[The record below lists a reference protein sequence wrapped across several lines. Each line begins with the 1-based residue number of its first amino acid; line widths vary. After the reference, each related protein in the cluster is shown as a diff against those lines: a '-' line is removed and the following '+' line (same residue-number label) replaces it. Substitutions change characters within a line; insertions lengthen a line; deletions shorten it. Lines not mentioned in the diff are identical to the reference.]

1 MTNKLTVLLILMLL
15 VGCTAPTATPS
26 PTSTSQPTETAIP
39 ATATPSGPPVQPEQ
53 PASGPGGSDYE
64 HGDVLITEV
73 NAQVWVFEPAEPA
86 PESAPVVAFAQGAP
100 YAAYNAWITHIVK
113 HGSIVIFQTA
123 PQNPVG
129 QRMTQTIAG
138 LQAGLDALSKE
149 GHVQPDLARVT
160 LVGHSIGGV
169 MAVELAAAAEDAGLP
184 VPIALFIVQPAT
196 STYGAPLSQIDPDT
210 LMLVQIG
217 VDDRTAG
224 EFGAKD
230 IWEETAHIPDENRD
244 YLRVFSDDH
253 GSPGLMPNHMMP
265 VSDDHRG
272 VDAQDI
278 FALWRLLD
286 ALMACASDGTDCE
299 VALGNTPE
307 QRFMGLWTDG
317 TPIQELEVT
326 DTP

>member
-1 MTNKLTVLLILMLL
+1 MSNKLTVFLLLLL
-15 VGCTAPTATPS
+15 VGCAAPAASPS
-26 PTSTSQPTETAIP
+26 PTSTPAPTATTA
-39 ATATPSGPPVQPEQ
+39 ATPTPSGPPTQPEQ
-53 PASGPGGSDYE
+53 PAFGPGGSDYE
-64 HGDVLITEV
+64 HGDVLITQV
-73 NAQVWVFEPAEPA
+73 NEQVTIFEPAEPA

-100 YAAYNAWITHIVK
+100 YSAYNAWITHIVK

-123 PQNPVG
+123 PQNPVD
-129 QRMTQTIAG
+129 QRLAQTTAG
-138 LQAGLDALSKE
+138 LRAGLDALSE
-149 GHVQPDLARVT
+149 AGHVQPDLERVT

-196 STYGAPLSQIDPDT
+196 STYGAPLSQVAHDT

-217 VDDRTAG
+217 MEDRMVG
-224 EFGAKD
+224 EFGAKE
-230 IWEETAHIPDENRD
+230 IWEETSHIPDGNRD
-244 YLRVFSDDH
+244 YLRVFSDDY

-286 ALMACASDGTDCE
+286 ALSSCAADGTDCE

-307 QRFMGLWTDG
+307 QRFMGLWSDG
-317 TPIQELEVT
+317 TPIKELEVT